1 MLPKTVQTCINPPKD
16 LGFVKDKKQMILM
29 IDNYDSFTYNVVQYC
44 RELGADLKIIRNDE
58 MSVEEIERLNPEK
71 IIISPGP
78 ASPDE
83 AGVTLEVIEYFKDK
97 LPILGI
103 CLGHQSI
110 AQVFGGNVVRAK
122 NMMHGKTSVMRQQNS
137 CAVFKNLPQEFRATR
152 YHSLIVDKNTLPDT
166 IEPMAYS
173 TDDDEIMA
181 LKIKGK
187 EIYGVQ
193 FHPES
198 IMSEYGHEIIG
209 NFLNL

>member
-1 MLPKTVQTCINPPKD
+1 
-16 LGFVKDKKQMILM
+16 MILM
-29 IDNYDSFTYNVVQYC
+29 IDNYDSFTYNIVQYC

-58 MSVEEIERLNPEK
+58 MSVLDIEKLNPQK

-110 AQVFGGNVVRAK
+110 AQVFGGDVIRAT
-122 NMMHGKTSVMRQQNS
+122 NMMHGKTSTMQRSGECEIFKDIPNS
-137 CAVFKNLPQEFRATR
+137 FIATR
-152 YHSLIVDKNTLPDT
+152 YHSLIVDKSTLPSDIQAT
-166 IEPMAYS
+166 AFS
-173 TDDDEIMA
+173 DDDNEIMA
-181 LKIKGK
+181 LRIKDK
-187 EIYGVQ
+187 DIYGVQ

-198 IMSEYGHEIIG
+198 IMSEHGHKIIG

>member
-1 MLPKTVQTCINPPKD
+1 
-16 LGFVKDKKQMILM
+16 M
-29 IDNYDSFTYNVVQYC
+29 IDNYDSFTYNIVQYC

-58 MSVEEIERLNPEK
+58 MSVEEIEALNPQK
-71 IIISPGP
+71 IVISPGP

-83 AGVTLEVIEYFKDK
+83 AGVTLAVIKHFADK

-110 AQVFGGNVVRAK
+110 AQVFGGDVIRAS
-122 NMMHGKTSVMRQQNS
+122 NMMHGKTSTMKQS
-137 CAVFKNLPQEFRATR
+137 MECAIFKDLPQEFIATR
-152 YHSLIVDKNTLPDT
+152 YHSLIVDKKTLPSCIQAT
-166 IEPMAYS
+166 AYS
-173 TDDDEIMA
+173 TDDNEIMA
-181 LKIKGK
+181 LKVKDK